1 MGIKK
6 RVFRVF
12 FWLILLLII
21 LFSFRLV
28 YGYYRYPEGK
38 EQVQYSNI
46 QDFSPSSS
54 GHRNIAS
61 AKYEFKK
68 GKGASDAPQMV
79 SVNQKYEKTAN
90 LQCQTNSFEEEEK
103 KIRNTI
109 KTNNAIIQFQQE
121 SGGDKNHRLYLQI
134 GVQPDRFDQFITQI
148 RTEHKVVSINTTKKD
163 KTNEYR
169 ELNAKIAT
177 LQSTRTSLVELKS
190 KGGQIEEYIN
200 LENRIL
206 DIDEQLQDLGVQMGN
221 FDSENEFCTVNIL
234 LQEKE
239 VKTITISFIHRAK
252 VALEWTIK
260 YYLVLMFGLCCALAA
275 AFLFIKV
282 LEQSKILYKIKDK
295 LEE

>member
-1 MGIKK
+1 MGVKK
-6 RVFRVF
+6 RMFKVF
-12 FWLILLLII
+12 FWLILLLVV
-21 LFSFRLV
+21 LFSFRLI

-38 EQVQYSNI
+38 EQVQSDNI
-46 QDFSPSSS
+46 QDFAPTSS
-54 GHRNIAS
+54 GYRNIAS

-68 GKGASDAPQMV
+68 GASDAPQMV
-79 SVNQKYEKTAN
+79 SVDQKYEKTAN
-90 LQCQTNSFEEEEK
+90 LQCQTNSFEQEEK
-103 KIRNTI
+103 QIRKTI
-109 KTNNAIIQFQQE
+109 KVHNAIIQFQQE
-121 SGGDKNHRLYLQI
+121 SGGAKNHRLYLQI

-148 RTEHKVVSINTTKKD
+148 RKEHKVVSINTTKKD

-177 LQSTRTSLVELKS
+177 LQSTRTSLVELKA

-234 LQEKE
+234 LQERE
-239 VKTITISFIHRAK
+239 VQTISISFIHRTK

-260 YYLVLMFGLCCALAA
+260 YYLILMFGLSCALAT
-275 AFLFIKV
+275 AFLFIKA
-282 LEQSKILYKIKDK
+282 LDQSKLLYKIKDK
-295 LEE
+295 LD